1 MEVIGN
7 FDFKGKGKLLRP
19 VLAGTDFPPD
29 PSVGEIIFKDR
40 RLFICIEVQEGL
52 PFWVQL
58 TQELNTYRHNQSVAA
73 LEWTIEHNLNT
84 NIVTAQVYD
93 STGKQVIPDEVDCSQ
108 TNTTVIKFNTPTA
121 GVALFMMGDT
131 MGSPKANISHV
142 QSFVNQTMWVVIHNL
157 GYHPNITCIVDS
169 YVVQPQSIVHNST
182 MQATVT
188 FSMPQTGS
196 VRCV

>member
-29 PSVGEIIFKDR
+29 PTVGEIIFKDK
-40 RLFICIEVQEGL
+40 RLFICIEVQGGL

-58 TQELNTYRHNQSVAA
+58 TQELNTYRHNQSVSA
-73 LEWTIEHNLNT
+73 LEWTINHNLNT
-84 NIVTAQVYD
+84 NIVTAQVYGSD
-93 STGKQVIPDEVDCSQ
+93 GKQLIPDEIDCSQ
-108 TNTTVIKFNTPTA
+108 IDTTIIKFSTPTA
-121 GVALFMMGDT
+121 GVALFMIGDT
-131 MGSPKANISHV
+131 MGIPKANISHE
-142 QSFVNQTMWVVIHNL
+142 QSYVNQTQWVVMHGL
-157 GYHPNITCIVDS
+157 GYNPNITCIVDS
-169 YVVQPQSIVHNST
+169 YVVQPESIVYDST

-188 FSMPQTGS
+188 FSSPQTGN